1 VSALTF
7 RVNVPIFKGFSTKA
21 KIEKA
26 QLDLEKSINQRENLE
41 LSIDNDIETAS
52 NTFTTAINTL
62 NNQKKN
68 MDLATTIYDQTRKK
82 FESGVGSTLEISNAQ
97 ADLRIAQTNYITA
110 MYDAIIAKIDYL
122 RAVGKL

>member
-1 VSALTF
+1 
-7 RVNVPIFKGFSTKA
+7 VPIFKGFSTKA